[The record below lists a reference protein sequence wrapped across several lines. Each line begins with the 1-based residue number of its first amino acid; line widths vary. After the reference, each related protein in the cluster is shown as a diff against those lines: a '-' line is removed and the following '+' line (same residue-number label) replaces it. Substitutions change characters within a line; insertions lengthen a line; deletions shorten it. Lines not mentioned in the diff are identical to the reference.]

1 MSAILLSLTTFFS
14 TLVGGLF
21 GLRYRDHLYLIMGF
35 TAGVLVGVGI
45 GLGFQVS
52 AAVGLVVAIA
62 VIAHDFSDGLN
73 TVTLMLV
80 NKNTSRRSFLLLL
93 ADAAAPV
100 AGAISTMFFRI
111 PSIGLP
117 YYLGFFAGFLLYIG
131 ASDILPQA
139 HSNRS
144 TTLTLALT
152 VLGVVST
159 VVVTRF
165 V

>member
-1 MSAILLSLTTFFS
+1 
-14 TLVGGLF
+14 
-21 GLRYRDHLYLIMGF
+21 
-35 TAGVLVGVGI
+35 
-45 GLGFQVS
+45 
-52 AAVGLVVAIA
+52 
-62 VIAHDFSDGLN
+62 
-73 TVTLMLV
+73 MLV

-100 AGAISTMFFRI
+100 AGAISTLFFRI
-111 PSIGLP
+111 PTIGLP

-152 VLGVVST
+152 VLGVVFAF
-159 VVVTRF
+159 VVTRF